1 MIVGCIIAGFLVTAL
16 ACEVGFRRF
25 VTPKIQA
32 IFENVPPFNVLP
44 ESANPAAQTFRI
56 SSADGVELQCSLL
69 NGDAEDP
76 PGLVLFLPELHGSHW
91 MARRYCHVLIE
102 NGFVVLGL
110 DFRNQGDSDGMPG
123 YRPIHW
129 MTEFEMSDV
138 EAALEYV
145 SEDRRLSR
153 LPIVVFGV
161 SRGGVAALLTGCRY
175 PQIRGVI
182 ADSAFGT
189 MAMIRF
195 FVDRFVRHVIPQ
207 WVYRLLPNWHI
218 DITLRQSVQL
228 SETARACRYV
238 HLEREAAGLESENV
252 LLISGA
258 RDSYV
263 TPVIAAKL
271 RDIVGKHAELWIA
284 PGAKHNM
291 SRNIQPEEYD
301 RRVLAHAR
309 RCVGAEDTFELCSE
323 PALSQPQTASRQA

>member
-1 MIVGCIIAGFLVTAL
+1 VIIGCIIAGFILTVL
-16 ACEVGFRRF
+16 AGEVAFRRF

-44 ESANPAAQTFRI
+44 EAPNPAARTFRI
-56 SSADGVELQCSLL
+56 RTADGVELQCSLL
-69 NGDAEDP
+69 NENAEDP

-91 MARRYCHVLIE
+91 MARRYCHTLIE

-110 DFRNQGDSDGMPG
+110 DFRNQGDSDSMPG

-145 SEDRRLSR
+145 AEDHRLSN

-161 SRGGVAALLTGCRY
+161 SRGGVAALLAGCRY
-175 PQIRGVI
+175 PRIRGVI

-195 FVDRFVRHVIPQ
+195 YVDRFVQHVIPK
-207 WVYRLLPNWHI
+207 WLFLLLPDWHI
-218 DITLRQSVQL
+218 DITLRQSVQM
-228 SETARACRYV
+228 SEAARGCRYV
-238 HLEREAAGLESENV
+238 HLEDEAAGLESANV

-263 TPVIAAKL
+263 TPVIAARL
-271 RDIVGKHAELWIA
+271 RDLVGKPAELWIA

-301 RRVLAHAR
+301 RRVLVHAL
-309 RCVGAEDTFELCSE
+309 RCVEADGTFATCSE
-323 PALSQPQTASRQA
+323 PSLNHPQAASSRV